1 MLPPSRDVLLSRQ
14 ACRVGCRHCRSGG
27 SCLSAASL
35 RVRSW
40 APHWGAAHADISPVR
55 AGTWWACSPP
65 QGLPWWALEALPV
78 ALVQPRLCVHNRSD
92 TFLCTQCCLSPFQ
105 TTTLTA
111 RRDTRIDRPLH
122 DMAAV
127 SWPWPAA
134 PGFAL
139 DICSDPIS
147 CRRML
152 TCSDA

>member
-1 MLPPSRDVLLSRQ
+1 MSGWALVLPPSRDVLLSRQ

-40 APHWGAAHADISPVR
+40 APHWGAAHADISPAH

-92 TFLCTQCCLSPFQ
+92 TFLCTQCCLSPIQ

-111 RRDTRIDRPLH
+111 RRDTQIEEASSGHGCCEL
-122 DMAAV
+122 
-127 SWPWPAA
+127 
-134 PGFAL
+134 AL
-139 DICSDPIS
+139 ASS
-147 CRRML
+147 TWLRSGHL
-152 TCSDA
+152 Q